1 MPSPKSLLLT
11 TWERLRSS
19 LWFVPTLMA
28 AIAAALAFG
37 GVALDES
44 LADGWLRAQR
54 WIYSGD
60 AEGASQ
66 LMGIVAAS
74 MITIAGTVF
83 SMTLVA
89 LSLASSQLGP
99 RLLRNFMRDR
109 ANQVVLGTFIATF
122 VYCMLVLRTIRRAD
136 DAPFV
141 PHLSVSVGV
150 LLALLSLG
158 VLIYFIHHVSVSIQ
172 ADNVVGRVYDELIAG
187 IDKQFPEPLEP
198 HGATPPAAMPLPAA
212 FERGAR
218 CVSAARDG
226 YLQVVDADALAALA
240 TQQDLVLR
248 LEHRPGHYLVKG
260 ASQLL
265 AWPAERIT
273 EEIAERIDAAF
284 VLGDYRTDTQDITFG
299 IDQIVEIAVRALS
312 PGINDPFTAQTCVD
326 RLASV
331 LTRLARREM
340 PKGERLDEQG
350 RLRVV
355 SNEVTFSACL
365 DAAFDP
371 IRQHALPSLA
381 VTLRLL
387 EAIAVIGAVAQRP
400 QDRASLRSHAARV
413 TRLALSGWTEPAD
426 RRRIKQARVRVREVL
441 GRSPQRSRY
450 ARADG

>member
-1 MPSPKSLLLT
+1 MLLT
-11 TWERLRSS
+11 TWDRLRSS

-44 LADGWLRAQR
+44 LADGWLREQG

-109 ANQVVLGTFIATF
+109 VNQVVLGTFIATF

-141 PHLSVSVGV
+141 PHLAVSVGV

-187 IDKQFPEPLEP
+187 IDEQFPEPLAPFEP
-198 HGATPPAAMPLPAA
+198 HGATPRAVMPLPAG

-218 CVSAARDG
+218 CVAAPRDG
-226 YLQVVDADALAALA
+226 YLQVVDTDALVALA
-240 TQQDLVLR
+240 TQEDLVLR
-248 LEHRPGHYLVKG
+248 VEHRPGHYLVKG
-260 ASQLL
+260 AAQLL

-273 EEIAERIDAAF
+273 DEIAGRMAAAF
-284 VLGDYRTDTQDITFG
+284 VLGDYRTDSQDITFG

-340 PKGERLDEQG
+340 PNGERLDEEG
-350 RLRVV
+350 RLRLV
-355 SNEVTFSACL
+355 SNEVTFCACL

-371 IRQHALPSLA
+371 IRQHALPSVA

-387 EAIAVIGAVAQRP
+387 GAIAVIGAVAQRP

-413 TRLALSGWTEPAD
+413 ARRALSGWTEPAD
-426 RRRIKQARVRVREVL
+426 RRRIKQVRARVRELL

-450 ARADG
+450 ARADA